1 MKLHEIC
8 QSMPGAL
15 EKESHG
21 EPTWFTGER
30 GRVFAMFDNH
40 HHDAPHI
47 SVWLPTPRELQQA
60 LVQSDPSKYFVPPY
74 VGPKGWVG
82 VVLDEDPDW
91 KVVRELVREAF
102 ASVTNSSPRRARPS
116 KR

>member
-1 MKLHEIC
+1 
-8 QSMPGAL
+8 MPGAV

-40 HHDAPHI
+40 HHDAPHV

-74 VGPKGWVG
+74 VGSKGWVG

-91 KVVRELVREAF
+91 KVVRELVSEAF
-102 ASVTNSSPRRARPS
+102 ASVTNSSPRGARPS